1 MALRLTKSLKEYS
14 AQERLNKMEV
24 DVIDVTI
31 TPDTSAYA
39 VGDLMWKTIEIPDAV
54 SIEGGTCIIQSV
66 SCIGTSTDGDETGAF
81 DIIVTSDSHSHVNAD
96 PAIMSANDAMS
107 ACVST
112 ISDIDGTLGIISITN
127 MTDIGTKCMIGGKGN
142 IGLVGKAESGS
153 TSLYCW
159 GISQGT
165 DTWASPSLV
174 LRFGIVKD

>member
-1 MALRLTKSLKEYS
+1 MAETNLRSYTSE
-14 AQERLNKMEV
+14 ERLNKMDV

-39 VGDLMWKTIEIPDAV
+39 VGDLMWKTIEIPNAV
-54 SIEGGTCIIQSV
+54 SVNGGSCIIQSV
-66 SCIGTSTDGDETGAF
+66 ACIGTSTDGDETGAF
-81 DIIVTSDSHSHVNAD
+81 DIIVTSDNHSHIKSG
-96 PAIMSANDAMS
+96 PAVMSANDAMS
-107 ACVST
+107 TCVST

-127 MTDIGTKCMIGGKGN
+127 MTDVGTLCMIGGKGN
-142 IGLVGKAESGS
+142 LGIVGRAESGS